1 MEWRRPIDQQNPMTA
16 QRGIG
21 SRTPLDPRHVRE
33 TFAQSPEYRAV
44 AGRPELYEAAFRANA
59 YKERLRRGL

>member
-1 MEWRRPIDQQNPMTA
+1 MTA
-16 QRGIG
+16 QRGVDA
-21 SRTPLDPRHVRE
+21 RTQLDPKHVRE
-33 TFAQSPEYRAV
+33 TFAQSAEYRAV